1 MGKKRVTDIENC
13 QRITVPDP
21 AEASKESKIQVLIDN
36 LEDVAKKAGREEQSF
51 LRAGKSNLSTL

>member
-13 QRITVPDP
+13 RRITVPDA

-36 LEDVAKKAGREEQSF
+36 LDRRML
-51 LRAGKSNLSTL
+51 LRKLDEKNNPS